1 MKYKTSFFKSSILNN
16 DDIIN
21 IRNIAI
27 RYENIIKKE
36 DTLSIREIRKIIL
49 EDLCKKYCEDILN
62 KITNKRLLG
71 SLQSYTIKV
80 IGILSRNNI
89 PIDKESNYVTKEECA
104 FVRRYIPTTSI
115 YVPIIDGNVYLGTYI
130 LYFTYM
136 IEIEMIEKNK
146 LDIIRTW
153 RIIPFMKKDVNRFEF
168 YVKSSLKYYYETIKK
183 IQNDKIILSKL
194 KNFKMKI
201 EDICTELNFYDESL
215 NLNPLFKITNGKVEI
230 YR

>member
-1 MKYKTSFFKSSILNN
+1 MYAPISSL
-16 DDIIN
+16 
-21 IRNIAI
+21 
-27 RYENIIKKE
+27 ENGRF
-36 DTLSIREIRKIIL
+36 SG
-49 EDLCKKYCEDILN
+49 N
-62 KITNKRLLG
+62 SG
-71 SLQSYTIKV
+71 SLRYTPV
-80 IGILSRNNI
+80 
-89 PIDKESNYVTKEECA
+89 
-104 FVRRYIPTTSI
+104 SI
-115 YVPIIDGNVYLGTYI
+115 YIPIIDGNVYLGTYI

-215 NLNPLFKITNGKVEI
+215 TLNPLFKITNGKVEI

>member
-1 MKYKTSFFKSSILNN
+1 M
-16 DDIIN
+16 
-21 IRNIAI
+21 
-27 RYENIIKKE
+27 
-36 DTLSIREIRKIIL
+36 
-49 EDLCKKYCEDILN
+49 
-62 KITNKRLLG
+62 LG

-80 IGILSRNNI
+80 IGILNRNNI

-104 FVRRYIPTTSI
+104 FVRKYIPASI
-115 YVPIIDGNVYLGTYI
+115 YVPIIDGNIYLGIYI

-168 YVKSSLKYYYETIKK
+168 YVKSSFKYYCETIKK